1 MPATLT
7 ALRADAI
14 RVTYEDVHYEPVTS
28 DAALGALLF
37 ALDLLDRGAVDVAA
51 MRYADRV
58 TLVPALDAA
67 RQYGLIL
74 KRHVDR
80 VDRSAP
86 SLPESVKV
94 DEAYGW
100 VHAAATAVPEAERDR
115 FCWRLA
121 RRLGAEPWCD
131 DRPAI
136 ALANQQF
143 GMFEEGFE
151 EIEARAAAAAAA
163 SLAAPIVEVT
173 EAVEAV
179 ADEVTAD
186 VPASEADAAA
196 AAGADADADADAA
209 SHAGS
214 ESRAD
219 PEN

>member
-1 MPATLT
+1 MLATLT

-14 RVTYEDVHYEPVTS
+14 RVIHEDVHYEPVTS

-37 ALDLLDRGAVDVAA
+37 ALDLLDRNAVDVAA

-58 TLVPALDAA
+58 ALVPALDAA

-80 VDRSAP
+80 VDRSTP
-86 SLPESVKV
+86 SLPGSVKV
-94 DEAYGW
+94 DDAYGW
-100 VHAAATAVPEAERDR
+100 VHAAAATVPEGERDR

-151 EIEARAAAAAAA
+151 EIEARAAAAAAT
-163 SLAAPIVEVT
+163 SL
-173 EAVEAV
+173 
-179 ADEVTAD
+179 ADEVVEATETA
-186 VPASEADAAA
+186 E
-196 AAGADADADADAA
+196 AGAGEVPVEMPAVETDAA
-209 SHAGS
+209 SPAGG
-214 ESRAD
+214 ETPAD
-219 PEN
+219 PAH